1 MNGTHLLCATLA
13 GNGAGMCSAP
23 AGAAP
28 LHFVAAT
35 ERQTGIRC
43 LPVRFSAPAQPRLP
57 TGARLMPSPRPR
69 RRSAVAAPGMV
80 EAVI

>member
-1 MNGTHLLCATLA
+1 
-13 GNGAGMCSAP
+13 MCSAP

-28 LHFVAAT
+28 LHFVAAP

-43 LPVRFSAPAQPRLP
+43 LPVRFSAPAQPPLP
-57 TGARLMPSPRPR
+57 TGARLMPSPRL